1 MKKVGKIYYH
11 PIFKVVSLLII
22 IWIIASIGI
31 LYLEDPNSENAPG
44 TIDRSWWWSIV
55 TMTTVGYG
63 DYSPQ
68 TFYGRSLAVI
78 LMLSGIGLISTITG
92 TLSSIF
98 TARKIMQGKGLSM
111 VESTDHI
118 VVCGWNENIE
128 HLLAC
133 MSQIV
138 DKSQQDVVLIND
150 LSEDQLNSILAK
162 FPNLDIK
169 FVRGD
174 HSNEGTLKLA
184 NTKKASSAII
194 ISDDSIP
201 EDDDKTILTTL
212 TIKNL
217 YPHLKVIAYVTERK
231 KIPYLK
237 RANADEVITDENFK
251 SFLAATHVVEP
262 GVPQAVNQL
271 LDVHSKHRF
280 KSEKIDENFIGKSYN
295 ELFNHYKNQNLLCI
309 GLYVE
314 NAAMGYEELF
324 ASEGDALDKFIER
337 KLKESGHGLKEN
349 NIDVILNPHG
359 DFKIKEGQGAL
370 LII

>member
-1 MKKVGKIYYH
+1 MKKFKEIYHH
-11 PIFKVVSLLII
+11 PIFRVVSLLMI
-22 IWIIASIGI
+22 IWITASIGI
-31 LYLEDPNSENAPG
+31 LYLEDSNVENAPSR
-44 TIDRSWWWSIV
+44 IQDSFWWAIV
-55 TMTTVGYG
+55 TITTVGYG
-63 DYSPQ
+63 DYAPE
-68 TFYGRSLAVI
+68 TFYGRGLAVI
-78 LMLSGIGLISTITG
+78 LMLSGIGLVSTITG
-92 TLSSIF
+92 SISSIF
-98 TARKIMQGKGLSM
+98 TTKKIMQGKGLGM
-111 VESTDHI
+111 VESTNHI

-138 DKSQQDVVLIND
+138 NKNQKEVVLIND
-150 LSEDQLNSILAK
+150 LTEDQLNSILAK
-162 FPNLDIK
+162 FSNLDIK

-174 HSNEGTLKLA
+174 HSTESTLQLA
-184 NTKKASSAII
+184 NIKDASSVIV

-217 YPHLKVIAYVTERK
+217 HPQLKVIAYVTERK

-271 LDVHSKHRF
+271 LDVHSRHRF
-280 KSEKIDENFIGKSYN
+280 KSEKIDERFIGKKFQ
-295 ELFNHYKNQNLLCI
+295 ELSEHYKNQNLLCI
-309 GLYVE
+309 GIYVE
-314 NAAMGYEELF
+314 NIAMGYEELF
-324 ASEGDALDKFIER
+324 SSADMLDEFIER
-337 KLKESGHGLKEN
+337 KLKESGHGFKES
-349 NIDVILNPHG
+349 NIDVILNPSKN
-359 DFKIKEGQGAL
+359 FEIKEGQGAL

>member
-1 MKKVGKIYYH
+1 MNQFKETYNH
-11 PIFKVVSLLII
+11 PITKIVVLLIL
-22 IWIIASIGI
+22 IWLSASIGI
-31 LYLEDPNSENAPG
+31 LYLENGDLSEIKNSF
-44 TIDRSWWWSIV
+44 WWAIV
-55 TMTTVGYG
+55 TITTVGYG
-63 DYSPQ
+63 DYSPE
-68 TFYGRSLAVI
+68 TFSGRALAI
-78 LMLSGIGLISTITG
+78 LLMLSGIGLVSTVTG
-92 TLSSIF
+92 SISSIF
-98 TARKIMQGKGLSM
+98 TTRKIMEGKGLGM
-111 VESTDHI
+111 VESSKHI

-138 DKSQQDVVLIND
+138 NTTKENVVLIND

-162 FPNLDIK
+162 FPNLNIK

-184 NTKKASSAII
+184 NIKEANSVII

-217 YPHLKVIAYVTERK
+217 YPQLKVIAYVTERK

-251 SFLAATHVVEP
+251 SFLAATHVIEP

-271 LDVHSKHRF
+271 LDVHSDHRF
-280 KSEKIDENFIGKSYN
+280 KSEKIDETFLGKSYS
-295 ELFNHYKNQNLLCI
+295 ELFNYYKNNNQLCI
-309 GLYVE
+309 GLYIE
-314 NAAMGYEELF
+314 NSAMGYEQLF
-324 ASEGDALDKFIER
+324 SSESESDALDKFIER
-337 KLKESGHGLKEN
+337 KLKEAGHGLKEN
-349 NIDVILNPHG
+349 TIDVILNP
-359 DFKIKEGQGAL
+359 DNNFIIKEGQGVL